1 MTRFNMLGTSA
12 AVNAI
17 RSISALGLL
26 ITLCGS
32 ADAATVH
39 HIRTYHHHMT
49 SRFANSF
56 ASEPAQ
62 PPSHYYA
69 PGTNETPSDHEEGS
83 TYGGAPLLPDD

>member
-39 HIRTYHHHMT
+39 HVRTYHHHHHMT

-56 ASEPAQ
+56 ASQ
-62 PPSHYYA
+62 PPSRHYA
-69 PGTNETPSDHEEGS
+69 PGTNVTPSNHEEGS